1 MTVTPGNN
9 VPESPEGPTGDVHPT
24 KISRTW
30 FPTNKWEQLGER
42 LYNVFVTNVPSNTLR
57 VATLRVFGAYIG
69 GKTRIELGVRILGIQ
84 QLRIGNGCVIGTRSL
99 VDARGEIVIADN
111 VSVERD
117 VQLIS
122 GQHVVNSDDFSQLD
136 APIHID
142 EGALVEFR
150 SMIVQGVQVCTGG
163 VVSPCSLVRDDVPP
177 MTVVA
182 GVPAVTSGLRKLTA

>member
-1 MTVTPGNN
+1 MTVTPGNEH
-9 VPESPEGPTGDVHPT
+9 PESAEDSTADVHPT

-42 LYNVFVTNVPSNTLR
+42 LYNVFVTNFPSNAVR
-57 VATLRVFGAYIG
+57 VATLRIFGAEIG
-69 GKTRIELGVRILGIQ
+69 ADTRIELGVRVLGIQ
-84 QLRIGNGCVIGTRSL
+84 QLHIGAGCVIGTRSL

-111 VSVERD
+111 VIVERD

-136 APIHID
+136 APIYID

-150 SMIVQGVQVCTGG
+150 SMIVQGVQVCTGA
-163 VVSPCSLVRDDVPP
+163 VVAPCSLVREDVAP

-182 GVPAVTSGLRKLTA
+182 GIPAVRTGERKLTA